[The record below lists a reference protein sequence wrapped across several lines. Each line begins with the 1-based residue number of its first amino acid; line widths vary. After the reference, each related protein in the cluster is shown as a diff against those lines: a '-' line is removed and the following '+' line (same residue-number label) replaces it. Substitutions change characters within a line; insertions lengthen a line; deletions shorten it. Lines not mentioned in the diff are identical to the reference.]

1 MANISENNP
10 VWHDLLFDYS
20 VFGKNFHAAS
30 AQLPLFRYAHWEK
43 LVGTEGLFNGNL
55 LALDIDLEMEG

>member
-1 MANISENNP
+1 MQLARNYHCSDTHI
-10 VWHDLLFDYS
+10 
-20 VFGKNFHAAS
+20 GK
-30 AQLPLFRYAHWEK
+30 K